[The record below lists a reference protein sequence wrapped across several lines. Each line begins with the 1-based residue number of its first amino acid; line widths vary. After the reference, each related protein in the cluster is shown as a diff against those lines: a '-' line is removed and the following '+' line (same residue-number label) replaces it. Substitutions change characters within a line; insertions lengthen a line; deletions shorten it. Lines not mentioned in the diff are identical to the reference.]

1 MSSHFA
7 SSSFLLLVSQVSL
20 ISVLMAMPTEQEIRA
35 RQEAASRAMRHHS
48 DMQQVYAQHRQQSG
62 VVPWWQKQQL
72 DGEEWDSWVA
82 SRRQLDRA
90 VAVEKEKQHS
100 QDAVHNQQLKKQ
112 KQPKQ
117 LDGEAWES
125 WVASRRQLD
134 RAQDAAHR
142 EQLNRMNAQFFAV
155 DDEQQEHH
163 AQDAVHDEQQEQP
176 MQSEAHSQ
184 QLEQLQQQAQDA
196 DHHQQLKKPMQHAQ
210 NAVHDKQQNKQM
222 LLSQWRQVRDQV
234 QRMDVQGFAAPAA
247 QVDAVLASWIA
258 ESKQCD
264 EQTSCESKELWFV
277 VQ

>member
-1 MSSHFA
+1 
-7 SSSFLLLVSQVSL
+7 LLLVNQVSL

-35 RQEAASRAMRHHS
+35 RQEAASRAMRQYS
-48 DMQQVYAQHRQQSG
+48 DMQQVYVQHRQQSG
-62 VVPWWQKQQL
+62 VVPWWQQQRQTHASPDFGA
-72 DGEEWDSWVA
+72 DGEAWDSWVA

-163 AQDAVHDEQQEQP
+163 AQ
-176 MQSEAHSQ
+176 
-184 QLEQLQQQAQDA
+184 
-196 DHHQQLKKPMQHAQ
+196 
-210 NAVHDKQQNKQM
+210 NAVHDKQQDKQM

-264 EQTSCESKELWFV
+264 EQTSWESKELWFV